1 MNKRLMLVLLC
12 AICIV
17 FNAFALTA
25 CQDKPNNNEHEQTG
39 SGEHKHTYS
48 VDWSTDET
56 FHWHAA
62 TCEHIDLSSEKA
74 EHSFDE
80 LRKCSVCGYVKK
92 LTFAEFIEN
101 FKAEAQAFVSSYIEP
116 NVIKDKTVLS
126 REYYVNTNS
135 TGALDTVNIIYTYK
149 TSDIERAVE
158 IAHVTFEPIS
168 LEDFVTDNFYLSES
182 DLNIESTTVFEF
194 DAKDNYNRQSL
205 ANALYSTAGK
215 GSSVVKLFT
224 ETTSSVRG
232 YKFFNI
238 FTQEG
243 NVKNIVTVVVKAD
256 DGTDETLITNL
267 ANPNKYEVVKT
278 VTSYEV
284 GGVNVLTQ
292 EYELE
297 DFDDGSTPQLPG
309 DEPITDAQVKEALD
323 QNCVDGIINQVHIG
337 VKLNKENISNANWY
351 VTTNEDGTITRADY
365 TFNYRETST
374 SSYYIIGSVEFSS
387 GVSKQD
393 LINGNFSN
401 ATYKSEYTLNYNPAI
416 QEARSEL
423 TEAILKTCLGEL
435 TYGST
440 RIIVDNGARVDN
452 KLHSTAREFTVAE
465 ITVYGVQEYVIT
477 IQSATSDNGYIQ
489 NLINGNYYI
498 NSDKSYEITGIR
510 LVSDESN
517 NL

>member
-12 AICIV
+12 AICIL

-80 LRKCSVCGYVKK
+80 LRKCSVCDYVNK

-101 FKAEAQAFVSSYIEP
+101 FKAETQAFVSSYIEP

-135 TGALDTVNIIYTYK
+135 TSALDTVNIIYTYK
-149 TSDIERAVE
+149 TSDTERSVE

-168 LEDFVTDNFYLSES
+168 LEDFVAGNFYLSES

-238 FTQEG
+238 LTKED

-284 GGVNVLTQ
+284 GGANVLTQ

-297 DFDDGSTPQLPG
+297 DFKDGPGPELPG
-309 DEPITDAQVKEALD
+309 EETITDAQVKKALD
-323 QNCVDGIINQVHIG
+323 QNFAEGVIKRALIGLQINQ
-337 VKLNKENISNANWY
+337 ENIANDEWFIS
-351 VTTNEDGTITRADY
+351 TNGDGNIAKAEYKLDY
-365 TFNYRETST
+365 TRGSNTAYI
-374 SSYYIIGSVEFSS
+374 IIGSVEFSS
-387 GVSKQD
+387 PVSRQD
-393 LINGNFSN
+393 LVEGKVSN
-401 ATYKSEYTLNYNPAI
+401 ATYKSEYVLNYNPAI

-435 TYGST
+435 TDGSI
-440 RIIVDNGARVDN
+440 RIIIDQGYQIDNLLKEA
-452 KLHSTAREFTVAE
+452 HQFTVAE
-465 ITVYGVQEYVIT
+465 ITNEGVQQFIIT
-477 IQSATSDNGYIQ
+477 IKDAKNDAGYISQLQ
-489 NLINGNYYI
+489 NSNYHIDYE
-498 NSDKSYEITGIR
+498 KSYKLTGIR

-517 NL
+517 DL